1 MTRSNPFNAF
11 LPSPDHSPLAPDFS
25 VTTNSDLPILAEAS
39 PVMID
44 NDCWNRVGVK
54 GDRSCPELTKY
65 VHCRNC
71 PVFTA
76 AGQRLFERE
85 PPPGHLT
92 EWTKRLAEPEAVVE
106 QGTVSVLVFRI
117 GEEWLAADIAL
128 LVEIGELRPIHTIPH
143 RTNEIL
149 IGLVNIRGELE
160 LCVSLGGLLGIKSE
174 FPPQI
179 AAADRLLTARE
190 SAELKQEDISADLG
204 LHSVA
209 VPSARPLRTKPDSE
223 KPRTGSDTRNTARLM
238 VVSRNGKRWVFQV
251 DEVEGV
257 TRFSP
262 ADLTNVPSTVTEA
275 STSFTKGVFSQ
286 QDRRIGFLDE
296 ARLFETLERS
306 LT

>member
-1 MTRSNPFNAF
+1 MNRSSPFDAF
-11 LPSPDHSPLAPDFS
+11 IPSPEHPPVAPDFT
-25 VTTNSDLPILAEAS
+25 VATNSDLPIIAEANL
-39 PVMID
+39 VVID
-44 NDCWNRVGVK
+44 NDCWNKIGVK
-54 GDRSCPELTKY
+54 GDRSCSELPKY

-76 AGQRLFERE
+76 KGQRLFERD
-85 PPPGHLT
+85 PPPGHLA
-92 EWTKRLAEPEAVVE
+92 EWTKRLAEPEVAIE

-117 GEEWLAADIAL
+117 GEEWMAADIAL
-128 LVEIGELRPIHTIPH
+128 LVEIGEMRPIHTIPH

-149 IGLVNIRGELE
+149 SGLVNIRGELE

-174 FPPQI
+174 LLSRI
-179 AAADRLLTARE
+179 GTTSRLTSARDATDLKLELDAAE
-190 SAELKQEDISADLG
+190 SG

-209 VPSARPLRTKPDSE
+209 IPSARMSRTHSDSDKHQAVTATRTK
-223 KPRTGSDTRNTARLM
+223 TRLL

-262 ADLTNVPSTVTEA
+262 NDLTNVPSTVSEST
-275 STSFTKGVFSQ
+275 TSFTKGVFWQ
-286 QDRRIGFLDE
+286 HERRIGYLDE

-306 LT
+306 LK

>member
-1 MTRSNPFNAF
+1 MTRSRPFDAF
-11 LPSPDHSPLAPDFS
+11 IPSPEHPPVAPDFV
-25 VTTNSDLPILAEAS
+25 VTTNADLPVLAEANPS
-39 PVMID
+39 AIT
-44 NDCWNRVGVK
+44 NDCWNKIGVK
-54 GDRSCPELTKY
+54 GDRSCPELSKH

-85 PPPGHLT
+85 PPPGHLS
-92 EWTKRLAEPEAVVE
+92 EWTKRLAEPEIPVE

-149 IGLVNIRGELE
+149 AGLVNIRGELE
-160 LCVSLGGLLGIKSE
+160 LCVSLGGLLGIKTE
-174 FPPQI
+174 FPPHI
-179 AAADRLLTARE
+179 AATSGLRSVRE
-190 SAELKQEDISADLG
+190 SAEPNDEHDVAKSGLDRVAIS
-204 LHSVA
+204 
-209 VPSARPLRTKPDSE
+209 SARTSRATSDSE
-223 KPRTGSDTRNTARLM
+223 KSRTGSDTRITARLM
-238 VVSRNGKRWVFQV
+238 VVSRNSKRWVFQV
-251 DEVEGV
+251 DDVEGV
-257 TRFSP
+257 VRFSQS
-262 ADLTNVPSTVTEA
+262 DLTNVPSTVTEA
-275 STSFTKGVFSQ
+275 STSFTKGVFWR